1 MGRKGTFL
9 NSHMTGLCLGLSVPR
24 KEKEKAAAVIV
35 SPAAAVPTC
44 QQSNNAPV

>member
-9 NSHMTGLCLGLSVPR
+9 NSHMTWLCLGLSVP
-24 KEKEKAAAVIV
+24 KKEKAAAVIV
-35 SPAAAVPTC
+35 RPAAAVPTC